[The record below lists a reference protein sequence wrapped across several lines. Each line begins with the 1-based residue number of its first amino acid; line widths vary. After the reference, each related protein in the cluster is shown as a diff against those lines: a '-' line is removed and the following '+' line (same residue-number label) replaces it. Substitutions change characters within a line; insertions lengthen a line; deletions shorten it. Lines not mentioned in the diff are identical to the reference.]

1 MKVHSR
7 LEDGQHQVVN
17 RIEGTLADFM
27 GEPITLAFKPNI
39 SRENHVE
46 PTLQIGEQD
55 SDGRRMPTDVLER
68 LWIEFEMQAGGRSY
82 RMQKVLYASGA
93 TPELFGHDQQVYA
106 ISVLPG
112 WVQPHWAR
120 AHVSRHLESMAD
132 AIDAWSNERIRA
144 SDPQSALR
152 YRGVVDGFL
161 GDLAAAL
168 PPLYAL
174 EADRAPLAVA
184 DALHV
189 IPVMSTPRIIVT
201 GVMRSG
207 STITVDFWRDGGEID
222 AVGSSKL
229 PASLASGLAAITGY
243 DDAKIAES
251 MFGGI
256 TEDNFL
262 GVERV
267 FGLARSQGVSFGTIH
282 QRNSSRIGKL
292 DISEYHRE
300 LLRDHVVEGGE
311 LVLAP
316 QKAVSIGDRTHMG
329 WWSITP
335 SNSQFRTFA
344 PVTYAPASATSSNK
358 RDVQVAGIIRAG
370 MAVESELS
378 DALAESDPSSRI
390 CKAAGDAAKFSRA
403 FCAQKKL
410 QDLPSLKDCLEKADG
425 GSDLLGAAGSVS
437 AGSGSLERK
446 DPQTFCNQEARTSRC
461 GLVVAN
467 AVLAGEARIVPNLD
481 AKAGDDE
488 SDETDEDDDPAP
500 AAYCE

>member
-1 MKVHSR
+1 V
-7 LEDGQHQVVN
+7 
-17 RIEGTLADFM
+17 
-27 GEPITLAFKPNI
+27 
-39 SRENHVE
+39 
-46 PTLQIGEQD
+46 
-55 SDGRRMPTDVLER
+55 
-68 LWIEFEMQAGGRSY
+68 
-82 RMQKVLYASGA
+82 SGS

-120 AHVSRHLESMAD
+120 DQASGHLDSMAD
-132 AIDAWSNERIRA
+132 AIDDWSNERMRA

-152 YRGVVDGFL
+152 YRASVDGFL
-161 GDLAAAL
+161 AELAAAL

-201 GVMRSG
+201 GIMRSG
-207 STITVDFWRDGGEID
+207 SDITIDFWRDGGEID

-229 PASLASGLAAITGY
+229 PGALASGLAAITGY

-251 MFGGI
+251 MFDDVS
-256 TEDNFL
+256 EDNFL

-267 FGLARSQGVSFGTIH
+267 FALARSQGVSFGTIH
-282 QRNSSRIGKL
+282 PRNPDRIGRL
-292 DISEYHRE
+292 EVSDYHRD
-300 LLRDHVVEGGE
+300 LLREHVVEGGE

-316 QKAVSIGDRTHMG
+316 QRPVSFGDQSHFG

-335 SNSQFRTFA
+335 SNNQFRTFA
-344 PVTYAPASATSSNK
+344 PVTYTPASATGSSK
-358 RDVQVAGIIRAG
+358 RDVQIAGILRAG
-370 MAVESELS
+370 MAIRSELA
-378 DALAESDPSSRI
+378 DAVGESDPAPRI
-390 CKAAGDAAKFSRA
+390 CKAAEDAAKFSRA
-403 FCAQKKL
+403 FCAKKKL
-410 QDLPSLKDCLEKADG
+410 QALPSLEECLETTDG

-446 DPQTFCNQEARTSRC
+446 DPQSFCNQQVRTSRC

-467 AVLAGEARIVPNLD
+467 AVLSGDARITPTLD
-481 AKAGDDE
+481 AAAGDDE
-488 SDETDEDDDPAP
+488 SDETDEDADAVPS
-500 AAYCE
+500 YCQ